1 MIHRTVTVRPFRVAK
16 LVVVLL
22 MAACSWRVHAQVG
35 SDRLMNAAQEARN
48 WLIYSG
54 GYFSNRFSNL
64 TQITPANAKNLELK
78 WMYQAA
84 VAGAW
89 QTSPLVVDGVMYL
102 TQRPND
108 VVALDAKTG
117 RVFWI
122 YRHTLD
128 PTQIVC
134 CGANNRGLAILG
146 DTLYMGTLD
155 AHLVAIDAKTG
166 RAVWNTK
173 VAESK
178 GGYSVTHAP
187 LVVKD
192 KVIVGVGG
200 GEYGIRGFVAA
211 YDARSGREAWR
222 FYTIPAPNEPGGD
235 SWKSCPPKTDNAFC
249 DPEAWKHG
257 GGSVWVTGSY
267 DPALNLT
274 YWGIGNPGPDWN
286 AGLRPGDNLYTD
298 AVVAIDAERRIF
310 DLTRQQAKN
319 PPIGSGDALFT
330 PFGALLADPWL
341 VLAMS
346 DGVWKYVGWDRLVAT
361 GRSPGQ

>member
-1 MIHRTVTVRPFRVAK
+1 MIMMQGTAGLKPCATPEGGATPEVGATPEAGATAEAAARPARPVAQPFNAAK
-16 LVVVLL
+16 IAVVFLL
-22 MAACSWRVHAQVG
+22 LLTSLSFQLHAQVG
-35 SDRLMNAAQEARN
+35 ADRLVNAAREARN
-48 WLIYSG
+48 WLTYSG
-54 GYFSNRFSNL
+54 GYFSHRFSGL

-84 VAGAW
+84 AAGAW

-146 DTLYMGTLD
+146 DTLFMGTLD

-166 RAVWNTK
+166 RAIWNTK

-211 YDARSGREAWR
+211 YDARSGR
-222 FYTIPAPNEPGGD
+222 T
-235 SWKSCPPKTDNAFC
+235 SSSC
-249 DPEAWKHG
+249 
-257 GGSVWVTGSY
+257 
-267 DPALNLT
+267 
-274 YWGIGNPGPDWN
+274 
-286 AGLRPGDNLYTD
+286 
-298 AVVAIDAERRIF
+298 
-310 DLTRQQAKN
+310 
-319 PPIGSGDALFT
+319 
-330 PFGALLADPWL
+330 
-341 VLAMS
+341 
-346 DGVWKYVGWDRLVAT
+346 
-361 GRSPGQ
+361 